1 MLLFPVFNYAASG
14 HWELKKNNSSV
25 KISGE
30 KLQPDMDKNSKHRRR
45 LMEGSASAEARWPPQ
60 AIAVIKWKSSV
71 RAGW

>member
-1 MLLFPVFNYAASG
+1 MLLFPVLIMLLVAT
-14 HWELKKNNSSV
+14 EDKKKKNSSV
-25 KISGE
+25 KISGK
-30 KLQPDMDKNSKHRRR
+30 KLQPDMDKNSQHRRR